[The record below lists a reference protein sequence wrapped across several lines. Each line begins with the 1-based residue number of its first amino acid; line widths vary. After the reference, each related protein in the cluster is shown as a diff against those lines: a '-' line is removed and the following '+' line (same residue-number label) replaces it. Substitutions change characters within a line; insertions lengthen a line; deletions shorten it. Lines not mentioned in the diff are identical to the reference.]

1 MAKPIEPTP
10 TLKGADAARLLKNI
24 QNPVRSRKKQAFL
37 KACDNTYRA
46 LSAK

>member
-24 QNPVRSRKKQAFL
+24 NRPVKSAKKQAFL
-37 KACDNTYRA
+37 KACDETYRA
-46 LSAK
+46 LANK